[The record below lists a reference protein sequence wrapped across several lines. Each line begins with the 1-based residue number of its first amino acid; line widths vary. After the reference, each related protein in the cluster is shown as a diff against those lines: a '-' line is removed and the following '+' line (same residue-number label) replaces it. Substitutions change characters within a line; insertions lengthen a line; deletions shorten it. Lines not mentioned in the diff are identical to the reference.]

1 MSSPTHGKPS
11 ASECARAL
19 YAFSTSH
26 SRRHADFLYLQGGAF
41 AWQEAQI
48 ALVTIFQHFD
58 LVMNDPTYEL
68 HMKQTLSIKPK
79 DFFIRAI
86 PRKNSPHQFV
96 PKSINVSKKA

>member
-1 MSSPTHGKPS
+1 M
-11 ASECARAL
+11 RACIVSL
-19 YAFSTSH
+19 LSHH
-26 SRRHADFLYLQGGAF
+26 SRRHAYVDLPHLQGGAF

-79 DFFIRAI
+79 DFFIRAV

-96 PKSINVSKKA
+96 PRSINVSKKA